1 MILDSNI
8 VIYSI
13 QPNYANL
20 RNWVF
25 NNNIAISSITLL
37 EVLGYQNLSN
47 ADKNDF
53 EELFSYTEVYPVSQ
67 EIIKQ
72 AIDLRQQQKMSLGD
86 AIIAATAL
94 LYKQTLATRNT
105 KDFKWIDGLK
115 MINPFEELHN
125 TQQ

>member
-13 QPNYANL
+13 QPNYAKL

-25 NNNIAISSITLL
+25 NNNIAVSSITLL
-37 EVLGYQNLSN
+37 EVLGYHNLTN
-47 ADKNDF
+47 EDKNDF
-53 EELFSYTEVYPVSQ
+53 EELFSYTEIYPVSQ

-94 LYKQTLATRNT
+94 FYKQTLATRNT
-105 KDFKWIDGLK
+105 TDFKWIDGLK
-115 MINPFEELHN
+115 IVNPLEEL
-125 TQQ
+125 

>member
-20 RNWVF
+20 RNWIF
-25 NNNIAISSITLL
+25 NNNIAISSVTLL
-37 EVLGYQNLSN
+37 EVLGYHNLSN

-53 EELFSYTEVYPVSQ
+53 EELFNYTEIYPVSE

-94 LYKQTLATRNT
+94 VYNQTLATRNT
-105 KDFKWIDGLK
+105 RDFKWIDGLK
-115 MINPFEELHN
+115 MINPLEEL
-125 TQQ
+125 

>member
-13 QPNYANL
+13 QPNYAKL
-20 RNWVF
+20 RKWIF

-37 EVLGYQNLSN
+37 EVLGYKNLTN

-53 EELFSYTEVYPVSQ
+53 EELFSYTEIYPVSQ

-72 AIDLRQQQKMSLGD
+72 AINLRQQQKMSLGD
-86 AIIAATAL
+86 AIIAATTL
-94 LYKQTLATRNT
+94 VYKQTLATRNT
-105 KDFKWIDGLK
+105 KDFEWIYGLK
-115 MINPFEELHN
+115 MINPLEEL
-125 TQQ
+125 